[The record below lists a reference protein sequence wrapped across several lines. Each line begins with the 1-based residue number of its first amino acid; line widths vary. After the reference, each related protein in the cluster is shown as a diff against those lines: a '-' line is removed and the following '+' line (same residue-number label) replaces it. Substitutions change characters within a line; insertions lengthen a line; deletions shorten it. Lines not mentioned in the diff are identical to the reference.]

1 MLPHAGAPRASR
13 SAGLP
18 ASFRHALRGL
28 VEVAARERNMRIH
41 LFAGTAIGLAGSEVP
56 LSLAAQL
63 GLFLCVTLV
72 LAGEALNAALEALV
86 DLHTVEFRHEAR
98 RVKDAAAGA
107 VLALAAGA
115 VLSAAAILAGHWT
128 EFRES
133 WSVGRAGLDGA
144 LLGLAAAVL
153 GLRLA
158 RGVVLAMG
166 AAGAGLLTL
175 LALRSVSLPF
185 TALAAALFVWAVAAR
200 RRGTSPLPTEA
211 VQRGDRDTVDR
222 EGTR

>member
-1 MLPHAGAPRASR
+1 MLPHAGAPRAPR
-13 SAGLP
+13 SAGLL

-28 VEVAARERNMRIH
+28 VEVAARERNMRLH
-41 LFAGTAIGLAGSEVP
+41 LFAGMVVGVAGSEVP
-56 LSLAAQL
+56 LALAAQL

-72 LAGEALNAALEALV
+72 LAGEALNSALEALV

-107 VLALAAGA
+107 VLALSAGA

-128 EFRES
+128 EFLAS
-133 WSVGRAGLDGA
+133 WSVGRAGLDGV

-153 GLRLA
+153 GRRLA
-158 RGVVLAMG
+158 RAVVVAMS
-166 AAGAGLLTL
+166 AAGAGLLAL

-185 TALAAALFVWAVAAR
+185 TALAVALFVWAVAAQ
-200 RRGTSPLPTEA
+200 RRGTSPRPTGA
-211 VQRGDRDTVDR
+211 VQRGECDTAGR
-222 EGTR
+222 GETR

>member
-13 SAGLP
+13 SAGLL
-18 ASFRHALRGL
+18 ASFRHASRGL

-41 LFAGTAIGLAGSEVP
+41 LFAGMAVGVAGSEVP

-72 LAGEALNAALEALV
+72 LAGEALNSALEALV
-86 DLHTVEFRHEAR
+86 DLHTAEFRHEAR

-115 VLSAAAILAGHWT
+115 VLSSAAIVAWSGAEFLAA
-128 EFRES
+128 

-144 LLGLAAAVL
+144 LLALAAAVL
-153 GLRLA
+153 GLGLPRA
-158 RGVVLAMG
+158 AVLAG
-166 AAGAGLLTL
+166 AAAGAGLLAL

-185 TALAAALFVWAVAAR
+185 TALAAALFLWAVAAR
-200 RRGTSPLPTEA
+200 RQEA
-211 VQRGDRDTVDR
+211 R
-222 EGTR
+222 